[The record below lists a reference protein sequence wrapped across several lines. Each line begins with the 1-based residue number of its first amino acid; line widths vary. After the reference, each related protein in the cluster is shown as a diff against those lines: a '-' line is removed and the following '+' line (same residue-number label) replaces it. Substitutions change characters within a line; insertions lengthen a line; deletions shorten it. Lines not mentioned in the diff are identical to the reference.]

1 MVEVTNRDRNDQ
13 MLRLVS
19 ILQDNK
25 KHMHN
30 DLRSMKMVKMTK
42 RSEDITQ
49 LLVTEKSLMK
59 RGIVIIVGKVIDIDG
74 PQNIR
79 TPTSLAEKAFRICVG
94 DDSEK
99 LSTSFL
105 FKQLSD
111 ETKTVPN
118 PAFCQ
123 NFR

>member
-1 MVEVTNRDRNDQ
+1 
-13 MLRLVS
+13 
-19 ILQDNK
+19 
-25 KHMHN
+25 MHN
-30 DLRSMKMVKMTK
+30 GLQSMKLVRMSEH
-42 RSEDITQ
+42 SEDITQ
-49 LLVTEKSLMK
+49 LLVTEKSVKK

-74 PQNIR
+74 PQNRPQNIR
-79 TPTSLAEKAFRICVG
+79 TPTTLAEKAFRPCVG

-118 PAFCQ
+118 PAFRQ
-123 NFR
+123 NLR